1 MEDLTGRRF
10 GKLVAMRPGSKT
22 KSGRTTWVCRCDCG
36 KEKEILAYSLK
47 CGDTRSCGCEHYPCR
62 PLHSLVGSRVGKLV
76 VLEYL
81 PGSKYKCLCD
91 CGNVV
96 EVKTDKLSHGL
107 TRSCGCLRRETAAKR
122 ATKHGGSKDALYAV
136 LRGMHQRCENP
147 KDKNY
152 KWYGQRGIQV
162 CSEWSA
168 ANYQVFKDWALSTGY
183 QPGLTIDRIDMNGN
197 YEPGNCRWITIQE
210 QQRNRRPPTRN
221 K

>member
-10 GKLVAMRPGSKT
+10 GKLVAMRPGPKT

-62 PLHSLVGSRVGKLV
+62 PLHSLVGRRVGKLV

-81 PGSKYKCLCD
+81 PGSRYKCLCD

-136 LRGMHQRCENP
+136 LRGMHQRWT
-147 KDKNY
+147 D
-152 KWYGQRGIQV
+152 GSQRQ
-162 CSEWSA
+162 SNA
-168 ANYQVFKDWALSTGY
+168 ARTQRIKITSGTGNEVY
-183 QPGLTIDRIDMNGN
+183 RFAPRGV
-197 YEPGNCRWITIQE
+197 
-210 QQRNRRPPTRN
+210 PPTTRCSKTGLSRLVIN
-221 K
+221 RDLP